1 MGQEVGHRG
10 LAFLHFSDHKR
21 QNSEAL
27 LGRDLAHWS
36 FFFNSDASVMEGN
49 RIQDLGGGMFRTT
62 AAVERYSVLD
72 QYAMGLVR
80 DIDVPSMFYVEN
92 PTAPGIEA
100 DSPPRVGVTFSGTRR
115 DVLINDVVEVMGAR
129 QPTSANSP
137 RVLRQAFLF
146 VVGRGRTAA
155 PAAIAKI
162 DRIRRAWEPFF
173 ARAVDNRARVET
185 RLNPG
190 T

>member
-1 MGQEVGHRG
+1 MS
-10 LAFLHFSDHKR
+10 A
-21 QNSEAL
+21 EAP
-27 LGRDLAHWS
+27 S
-36 FFFNSDASVMEGN
+36 
-49 RIQDLGGGMFRTT
+49 RTR
-62 AAVERYSVLD
+62 AAVERYSLLD

-92 PTAPGIEA
+92 PTGLPANIAA
-100 DSPPRVGVTFSGTRR
+100 DSAPRVGVTFSGTRR
-115 DVLINDVVEVMGAR
+115 DLLINDVIEVMGAR
-129 QPTSANSP
+129 QPSSANSP
-137 RVLRQAFLF
+137 RVFRQAFLF

-173 ARAVDNRARVET
+173 ARAVDNRGRVET
-185 RLNPG
+185 RLSPG